1 MLEAILST
9 LKIIGWLGIVLAILS
24 IVNIV
29 TGTLVNLWK
38 NHEDFN
44 TKKMFKGILKVL
56 VFFVSSAAIA
66 IAFTILPF
74 INNMITETF
83 NVVLLSNEL
92 LNTLSSVGVLGVVVS
107 AVVVQGKKAIQGILD
122 LSKISGNDPEEITW
136 EVKENE

>member
-1 MLEAILST
+1 MLNAILST
-9 LKIIGWLGIVLAILS
+9 LRIIGWLGIVLAILS

-29 TGTLVNLWK
+29 TGTLVNMWK

-44 TKKMFKGILKVL
+44 TKKMLKGILKVL

-74 INNMITETF
+74 INDMITEAF

-122 LSKISGNDPEEITW
+122 LSKISGNDPEEIT
-136 EVKENE
+136 

>member
-122 LSKISGNDPEEITW
+122 LSKISGNNSEEITW

>member
-122 LSKISGNDPEEITW
+122 LSKISGNDSEEITW